1 MEDLPTQ
8 AMTQSAK
15 GTRERPGTQI
25 KAKAGL
31 HRGIL
36 ASGWYQLEQ
45 YLQYK
50 AYRVDQVHP
59 AYTSPRCSSCGYIAK
74 ANRPDQATFV
84 GHWCGFRLHA
94 DVNAARNVQASGT
107 GVMDGEGCSRRDPD
121 DPSIDICLALH
132 L

>member
-1 MEDLPTQ
+1 
-8 AMTQSAK
+8 MTQNHLTKNIKASSNGNFVGTLAEPCGETMPTYPTAIVRIGIPTIGLLGLSNLFQPRSSPVPARVSRTE

-50 AYRVDQVHP
+50 AYRVVKVHP
-59 AYTSPRCSSCGYIAK
+59 AYT
-74 ANRPDQATFV
+74 
-84 GHWCGFRLHA
+84 
-94 DVNAARNVQASGT
+94 
-107 GVMDGEGCSRRDPD
+107 
-121 DPSIDICLALH
+121 
-132 L
+132 